1 MSEQTREVAIT
12 LRDKYRD
19 KTKLIEYHRHVMA
32 YLFKVI
38 EDNLNDIRTDLINL
52 GGDGNLVKFYRSPD
66 DSFVVLK
73 LGDALGT
80 VYSYPKIAIS
90 PSENQGQNG
99 YCGRAIYFK
108 GDYRNLE
115 FEDPDQLSTIEEDSL
130 FIFLDSVLFHLVP
143 PIGYHRTDIPRFVYL
158 LLSNLVQHDDLHYS
172 PVYDA
177 IIEQQANSMNRA
189 AAQQQHRQ

>member
-1 MSEQTREVAIT
+1 MSEQTREIALT

-19 KTKLIEYHRHVMA
+19 KTKLAEYHRHVIA
-32 YLFKVI
+32 YLYKVI
-38 EDNLNDIRTDLINL
+38 EDTLNEIRTDLINL

-80 VYSYPKIAIS
+80 VFSYPKIALS

-115 FEDPDQLSTIEEDSL
+115 FEDPDQLTTIEEDSL

-158 LLSNLVQHDDLHYS
+158 ILSNLVQHDDGHYS

-177 IIEQQANSMNRA
+177 ILEQQAASMQRA
-189 AAQQQHRQ
+189 PMQQRQ